1 MGVPSFFVWL
11 TKTFCNKNFIKTN
24 VSNPKYLF
32 IDANCLIHPICFLV
46 LHQFNTLA
54 KENGKIIST
63 EELEK
68 NMMDEIV
75 NYIVAMITSIE
86 SQHVY
91 IAVDGVAPMA
101 KILQQRKRRY
111 KAYIENITRNEIKKK
126 YDMLSAIDW
135 SNMKITP
142 GTPFMEKLHERLT
155 ELSKMTF
162 LKTKTIIYS
171 SYLECG
177 EGEHKI
183 LQFIKKHKL
192 NWQNE
197 IDNNLL
203 LDPIIIYGL
212 DADLIFLALSSNCDN
227 IYLMR
232 EKDQIKELES
242 PTIDKS
248 YNGNK
253 QSEFLNKF
261 NFVYLQ
267 SIIQDFY
274 DKIASKCQDKF
285 DSLTIQNVKNDFIF
299 LCFFVGNDF
308 IPSIPSICIKNRGLD
323 QIINSYIECLIE
335 TQINLIQNG
344 KINQIFLQQ
353 LFNKLAVD
361 EIENY
366 ISIIENNKKK
376 RNYVYNSK
384 LSSKENAFQKEIW
397 DYENNINVR
406 QLQAIHV
413 ISEYR
418 NCDAFVKNNFY
429 DKFAGINEYYDESI
443 EKLVGKYLEGLK
455 WNFEYYFNSCPSHMW
470 YYPHHIAPFFSDI
483 CKYLMIRDC
492 NDINKFVFSNNETKL
507 HPFEQLMLA
516 IPKQYH
522 DMLNVDLRKCIDY
535 DGKHLS
541 AFYDNLYFDVTKNV
555 LWKSIPLMLPL
566 QIDTIQTIYSQYIS
580 NESKLKSTESTKST
594 KIENIN

>member
-1 MGVPSFFVWL
+1 MGVPSFFAWL
-11 TKTFCNKNFIKTN
+11 VKTFCSKNFIKTN

-54 KENGKIIST
+54 KNNGKIVST

-75 NYIVAMITSIE
+75 NYIVAMINAIE

-101 KILQQRKRRY
+101 KISQQRKRRY
-111 KAYIENITRNEIKKK
+111 KSYIENITRNEIKTK
-126 YDMLSAIDW
+126 YNMMPAIDW

-155 ELSKMTF
+155 ELSQMTF
-162 LKTKTIIYS
+162 LKTKTVIYS

-183 LQFIKKHKL
+183 LQYIKKHKL

-197 IDNNLL
+197 IGNNE

-242 PTIDKS
+242 PNVAIDKS
-248 YNGNK
+248 CKSNK
-253 QSEFLNKF
+253 QSEFLSKF

-274 DKIASKCQDKF
+274 NKIASKCQDKF
-285 DSLTIQNVKNDFIF
+285 DSLSMQNVKNDFIF

-344 KINQIFLQQ
+344 KINQIFLLQ
-353 LFNKLAVD
+353 LFNKLAID
-361 EIENY
+361 EIENFV
-366 ISIIENNKKK
+366 SIVENNKKK
-376 RNYVYNSK
+376 RIYAYNPK
-384 LSSKENAFQKEIW
+384 LSPTENAFQKEIW
-397 DYENNINVR
+397 DYENNINIQ
-406 QLQAIHV
+406 QLQQNA
-413 ISEYR
+413 STYR
-418 NCDAFVKNNFY
+418 NCDALVKTNFY
-429 DKFAGINEYYDESI
+429 NKFAGINEYYDDSI
-443 EKLVGKYLEGLK
+443 EKLVDKYLEGLK
-455 WNFEYYFNSCPSHMW
+455 WNFDYYFNSCPSHMW
-470 YYPHHIAPFFSDI
+470 YYPYHIAPFFSDI
-483 CKYLMIRDC
+483 CKHLAIRTHC
-492 NDINKFVFSNNETKL
+492 DINNIVFASNKNETKL
-507 HPFEQLMLA
+507 HPYEQLLLA

-535 DGKHLS
+535 NGKHMS
-541 AFYDNLYFDVTKNV
+541 AFYDNLYFDTTKNV
-555 LWKSIPLMLPL
+555 LWKSVPLMLPL
-566 QIDTIQTIYSQYIS
+566 QIDVARTIYSQYTQMQQM
-580 NESKLKSTESTKST
+580 K
-594 KIENIN
+594 

>member
-1 MGVPSFFVWL
+1 MGVPSFFAWL
-11 TKTFCNKNFIKTN
+11 VKTFCSKNFIKTS
-24 VSNPKYLF
+24 VLNPKYLF
-32 IDANCLIHPICFLV
+32 IDTNCLIHPICFLV
-46 LHQFNTLA
+46 LHQYNVMA
-54 KENGKIIST
+54 KDSGKIASI

-68 NMMDEIV
+68 AMMNEIIK
-75 NYIVAMITSIE
+75 YIVTMITSIE

-101 KILQQRKRRY
+101 KISQQRKRRY
-111 KAYIENITRNEIKKK
+111 KTYMENVTRNEIKKK
-126 YDMLSAIDW
+126 YGTMPAIDW

-142 GTPFMEKLHERLT
+142 GTQFMEKLHERLT

-162 LKTKTIIYS
+162 LNTETITYS

-197 IDNNLL
+197 IGIGDNDSN
-203 LDPIIIYGL
+203 PIIIYGL
-212 DADLIFLALSSNCDN
+212 DADLIFLALSSNCNN

-242 PTIDKS
+242 PNVTATTTDKS
-248 YNGNK
+248 CNSNK

-274 DKIASKCQDKF
+274 NKIASKCQDKF
-285 DSLTIQNVKNDFIF
+285 QTLSIQHVKNDFIF

-323 QIINSYIECLIE
+323 QIINSYIECLVE

-353 LFNKLAVD
+353 LFSKLAVN
-361 EIENY
+361 EIENFV
-366 ISIIENNKKK
+366 SIVENNKKK
-376 RNYVYNSK
+376 RNYTNNQK
-384 LSSKENAFQKEIW
+384 LSPKENAFQKEIW

-406 QLQAIHV
+406 QLQAMHDIL
-413 ISEYR
+413 EYR
-418 NCDAFVKNNFY
+418 NCNAFVKNNFY

-443 EKLVGKYLEGLK
+443 EKLVNKYLEGLK
-455 WNFEYYFNSCPSHMW
+455 WNFEYYFNNCPSHMW
-470 YYPHHIAPFFSDI
+470 YYPYHVAPFFSDI
-483 CKYLMIRDC
+483 CKHLAIRAHC
-492 NDINKFVFSNNETKL
+492 DINKIIFSNNETEL
-507 HPFEQLMLA
+507 HPYEQLMLV

-522 DMLNVDLRKCIDY
+522 EMLNADLRKCIDY
-535 DGKHLS
+535 DGKHMS
-541 AFYDNLYFDVTKNV
+541 AFYDNLYFDATKNL
-555 LWKSIPLMLPL
+555 LWKSVPLMLPL
-566 QIDTIQTIYSQYIS
+566 QIDTIQSIYSQYI
-580 NESKLKSTESTKST
+580 NDKREQKKK
-594 KIENIN
+594 

>member
-1 MGVPSFFVWL
+1 MGVPSFFAWL
-11 TKTFCNKNFIKTN
+11 VKTFCSKNFIKTN

-54 KENGKIIST
+54 KNNGKIVST

-75 NYIVAMITSIE
+75 NYIVAMINAIE

-101 KILQQRKRRY
+101 KISQQRKRRY
-111 KAYIENITRNEIKKK
+111 KSYIENITRNEIKTK
-126 YDMLSAIDW
+126 YNMMPAIDW

-155 ELSKMTF
+155 ELSQMTF
-162 LKTKTIIYS
+162 LKTKTVIYS

-183 LQFIKKHKL
+183 LQYIKKHKL

-197 IDNNLL
+197 IGNNE

-242 PTIDKS
+242 PNVAIDKS
-248 YNGNK
+248 CKSNK
-253 QSEFLNKF
+253 QSEFLSKF

-274 DKIASKCQDKF
+274 NKIASKCQDKF
-285 DSLTIQNVKNDFIF
+285 DSLSMQNVKNDFIF

-344 KINQIFLQQ
+344 KINQIFLLQ
-353 LFNKLAVD
+353 LFNKLAID
-361 EIENY
+361 EIENFV
-366 ISIIENNKKK
+366 SIVENNKKK
-376 RNYVYNSK
+376 RIYAYNPK
-384 LSSKENAFQKEIW
+384 LSPTENAFQKEIW
-397 DYENNINVR
+397 DYENNINIQ
-406 QLQAIHV
+406 QLQQNA
-413 ISEYR
+413 STYR
-418 NCDAFVKNNFY
+418 NCDALVKTNFY
-429 DKFAGINEYYDESI
+429 NKFAGINEYYDDSI
-443 EKLVGKYLEGLK
+443 EKLVDKYLEGLK
-455 WNFEYYFNSCPSHMW
+455 WNFDYYFNSCPSHMW
-470 YYPHHIAPFFSDI
+470 YYPYHIAPFFSDI
-483 CKYLMIRDC
+483 CKHLAIRTHC
-492 NDINKFVFSNNETKL
+492 DINNIVFASNKNETKL
-507 HPFEQLMLA
+507 HPYEQLLLA

-535 DGKHLS
+535 NGTHMS
-541 AFYDNLYFDVTKNV
+541 AFYDNLYFDTTKNV
-555 LWKSIPLMLPL
+555 LWKSVPLMLPL
-566 QIDTIQTIYSQYIS
+566 QIDVARTIYSQYTQMQQM
-580 NESKLKSTESTKST
+580 K
-594 KIENIN
+594 

>member
-1 MGVPSFFVWL
+1 MGVPSFFAWL
-11 TKTFCNKNFIKTN
+11 VKTFCSKNFIKTN

-54 KENGKIIST
+54 KNNGKIVST

-75 NYIVAMITSIE
+75 NYIVAMINAIE

-101 KILQQRKRRY
+101 KISQQRKRRY
-111 KAYIENITRNEIKKK
+111 KSYIENITRNEIKTK
-126 YDMLSAIDW
+126 YNMMPAIDW

-155 ELSKMTF
+155 ELSQMTF
-162 LKTKTIIYS
+162 LKTKTVIYS

-183 LQFIKKHKL
+183 LQYIKKHKL

-197 IDNNLL
+197 IGNNE

-242 PTIDKS
+242 PNVAIDKS
-248 YNGNK
+248 CKSNK
-253 QSEFLNKF
+253 QSEFLSKF

-274 DKIASKCQDKF
+274 NKIASKCQDKF
-285 DSLTIQNVKNDFIF
+285 DSLSMQNVKNDFIF

-344 KINQIFLQQ
+344 KINQIFLLQ
-353 LFNKLAVD
+353 LFNKLAID
-361 EIENY
+361 EIENFV
-366 ISIIENNKKK
+366 SIVENNKKK
-376 RNYVYNSK
+376 RIYAYNPK
-384 LSSKENAFQKEIW
+384 LSPTENAFQKEIW
-397 DYENNINVR
+397 DYENNINIR
-406 QLQAIHV
+406 QLQQNA
-413 ISEYR
+413 STYR
-418 NCDAFVKNNFY
+418 NCDALVKTNFY
-429 DKFAGINEYYDESI
+429 DKFAGINEYYDDSI
-443 EKLVGKYLEGLK
+443 EKLVDKYLEGLK
-455 WNFEYYFNSCPSHMW
+455 WNFDYYFNSCPSHMW
-470 YYPHHIAPFFSDI
+470 YYPYHIAPFFSDI
-483 CKYLMIRDC
+483 CKHLAIRTHC
-492 NDINKFVFSNNETKL
+492 DINNIVFASNKNETKL
-507 HPFEQLMLA
+507 HPYEQLLLA

-535 DGKHLS
+535 NGTHMS
-541 AFYDNLYFDVTKNV
+541 AFYDNLYFDTTKNV
-555 LWKSIPLMLPL
+555 LWKSVPLMLPL
-566 QIDTIQTIYSQYIS
+566 QIDVARTIYSQYTQMQQM
-580 NESKLKSTESTKST
+580 K
-594 KIENIN
+594 